1 MARRKNP
8 RGSVGNTVAA
18 HELAL
23 YAESNS
29 DLYRQRIEPVI
40 KNLSR
45 KRSKNIYDRAL
56 ALKLWKYVAD
66 DAAQRYT
73 KEHGGGKGYG
83 IFAAATRRKAAA
95 EIQDHYLNEVE
106 GYQQKNPR
114 RKSKHDAGMEIL
126 AGRWAADDARR
137 LRTAPDVRRTKRD
150 PRRMTGRKGFEHG
163 YIVCTTI
170 RGKQGYFNG
179 RGIDTDKNLARFY
192 SSQKAAARVGQK
204 IADKL
209 HVPVQIRTAS
219 REANRSRS
227 TGGMGYRQNPARA
240 GSPQVITGRETFRD
254 TARAAKLFK
263 DFHGDPPGYKQRV
276 SVALPKVALAIGSLD
291 GVDYTTVRD
300 GVTERYHHP
309 FKRDARPALAVS
321 HSGKQLLILGGR
333 YTFTDRGIEDG

>member
-95 EIQDHYLNEVE
+95 EIQDHYLNLC
-106 GYQQKNPR
+106 R
-114 RKSKHDAGMEIL
+114 RFTTSCGSKY
-126 AGRWAADDARR
+126 
-137 LRTAPDVRRTKRD
+137 T
-150 PRRMTGRKGFEHG
+150 
-163 YIVCTTI
+163 
-170 RGKQGYFNG
+170 
-179 RGIDTDKNLARFY
+179 
-192 SSQKAAARVGQK
+192 
-204 IADKL
+204 
-209 HVPVQIRTAS
+209 
-219 REANRSRS
+219 
-227 TGGMGYRQNPARA
+227 
-240 GSPQVITGRETFRD
+240 
-254 TARAAKLFK
+254 
-263 DFHGDPPGYKQRV
+263 
-276 SVALPKVALAIGSLD
+276 VALPATMLLCISLRRIIGN
-291 GVDYTTVRD
+291 VF
-300 GVTERYHHP
+300 P
-309 FKRDARPALAVS
+309 
-321 HSGKQLLILGGR
+321 
-333 YTFTDRGIEDG
+333 